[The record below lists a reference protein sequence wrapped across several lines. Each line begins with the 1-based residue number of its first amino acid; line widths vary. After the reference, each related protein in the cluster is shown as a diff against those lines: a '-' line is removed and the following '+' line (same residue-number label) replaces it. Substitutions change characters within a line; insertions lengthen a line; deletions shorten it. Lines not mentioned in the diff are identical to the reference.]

1 MTAETSRAVP
11 NGNGDGPE
19 LIRVVPRAV
28 LSAEETVE
36 EAVARRLAFF
46 ADQMVDEAAMLAA
59 STFPIS
65 PEALIAKTKGIL
77 ATNNAANDPSRLAA
91 DFHFVAPVVGP
102 LPKEKFLEAFAS
114 FKLEDAFPDAKFNY
128 HSFRVDP
135 FEPNRVWYDSRFVG
149 THTGLLAGR
158 IKATNI
164 LVKSPPQACSMLFN
178 EAGECTQLTVGYVM
192 DRQIGNTGGMGAVFG
207 ILYAIGAGAPFP
219 EMQPYSKSLRYRFFT
234 FLSETIAKLQKF
246 FKRKQFPADPTPSAA

>member
-192 DRQIGNTGGMGAVFG
+192 DKQIGNNGGLGGVFG
-207 ILYAIGAGAPFP
+207 ILYAIGSPLPFP
-219 EMQPYSKSLRYRFFT
+219 EGRPWRASFRYAFLLQAGEVFTKMQGFMKRFR
-234 FLSETIAKLQKF
+234 S
-246 FKRKQFPADPTPSAA
+246 SA